1 MKPIIYVKA
10 KRAGGWTVYVLNG
23 PEGVA
28 LWSRFCRT
36 VKGVR
41 IQLDEA
47 AKFRK
52 AQLKGR

>member
-1 MKPIIYVKA
+1 MKPIIEVKA
-10 KRAGGWTVYVLNG
+10 KRAGGWTVYVRNG
-23 PEGVA
+23 SEGVA
-28 LWSRFCRT
+28 IWARKVLT
-36 VKGVR
+36 LKGLR